1 MQVGQKVTIHIY
13 TLIHV
18 PYVGRTKSHNMYTP
32 RLKTTTFGIYYSVLE
47 ATNYMD
53 ENKVL

>member
-1 MQVGQKVTIHIY
+1 
-13 TLIHV
+13 
-18 PYVGRTKSHNMYTP
+18 MYTP